1 MENWSMTMIAVVATT
16 ERENS
21 SVQILRRSILATHSN
36 LFESS
41 IFDRAYKTVNAWYKW
56 KKCRTIEIF
65 L

>member
-21 SVQILRRSILATHSN
+21 SVQILRRSILATRSN
-36 LFESS
+36 LFESAVLS
-41 IFDRAYKTVNAWYKW
+41 LIVLIK
-56 KKCRTIEIF
+56 